1 MKMMQFNYPPG
12 ATPLDSNEIEDL
24 LLTHITNQRELNR
37 WEQENISEAI
47 VWYEE
52 HKPKNI
58 LNESFIKQVHKRMF
72 DRVWKWAGKFRQS
85 QKNIGDPWHSIPT
98 NLKNLCDTIRFRIKE
113 KTYPEDEI
121 AVRFHH
127 MLVSIHPFI
136 NGNGRHARLMADLML
151 QNVFS
156 KSPFTWGSK
165 ELTSSS
171 DNRNRYLQALY
182 TADKFDYQPLLEFA
196 KS

>member
-1 MKMMQFNYPPG
+1 MKMMQFNYPRG

-121 AVRFHH
+121 SVRFHH